1 MMISAGRRAA
11 CADILKIVA
20 VIIIS
25 LLFLNPAIARS
36 EVDPLDLVDP
46 FMGTAE
52 AEHAFPGAAYP
63 FGMVQLSPD
72 TGGNKGFYMMA
83 DWKWCAGYHYD
94 DASILGFSH
103 LHRSGMGAGD
113 WGDVLIMATTGS
125 LKIKPGSVENP
136 DSGYR
141 SRFRHETEVAHPGY
155 YAVTLDDYS
164 IRAELTAGPRSGLHR
179 YTFPA
184 SDSSRIL
191 IDLGHGLGDTPLYC
205 RIKIAGKDRIV
216 GTRTSTGLAPFQ
228 KVHFCAIMSRPF
240 DSFGVWDGPVKIPG
254 ARIAAGSR
262 VGAFVNYKTA
272 EGEAVLV
279 KVGLSFTSE
288 DEACMNLDQDIPDWD
303 FDRARE
309 GAAKAWRDQ
318 LGKITVRPGPLDDAP
333 TSQERLK
340 VFYTSLY
347 HSSLFPALFSD
358 ADGSYA
364 KMGNFPGAVKKA
376 EGFDYYSDYSIWD
389 TFRAEMPLL
398 YLLDPQRASDMIR
411 TLVTEYQDSGWL
423 PAPNQFGNTHSE
435 GMIGD
440 PAAIVILDAYVK
452 GLRGFDAEAAYQGM
466 RKNATRPAVNVIPMI
481 GAGMGRWGNLAY
493 IKLGYVPAD
502 PVLDPKN
509 PLFIAAYAFNQG
521 VSRTLEYSYAD
532 FCVAWMA
539 RLTGHDD
546 DFSYFL
552 KRSQNWKNVFDP
564 ETGFMRG
571 RSASGKWM
579 DPKDFDPAAYYAYY
593 TEGNG
598 WQWTWSVF
606 QDVTG
611 LIEIMGGRDRFNRK
625 LDAFFAAGSEVKAY
639 EFFSTHIGGMIG
651 QYAHGNEP
659 SHHVA
664 YLYDYSGEPWKTQML
679 TRQIMDNLYK
689 DLPAGLAGNEDMGQ
703 MSAWY
708 VFSALGLYPLCPG
721 VYLIGSPLFERA
733 ELGLEDGSKLIIEA
747 ENVSSQNIY
756 IQSAF
761 LNGAPLTRPWL
772 SHAEIARGA
781 LIHFVMGP
789 APNPQWGSSLESA
802 PPSWD
807 QLFTLAFP
815 SY

>member
-1 MMISAGRRAA
+1 
-11 CADILKIVA
+11 
-20 VIIIS
+20 
-25 LLFLNPAIARS
+25 
-36 EVDPLDLVDP
+36 
-46 FMGTAE
+46 
-52 AEHAFPGAAYP
+52 
-63 FGMVQLSPD
+63 
-72 TGGNKGFYMMA
+72 
-83 DWKWCAGYHYD
+83 
-94 DASILGFSH
+94 
-103 LHRSGMGAGD
+103 
-113 WGDVLIMATTGS
+113 
-125 LKIKPGSVENP
+125 
-136 DSGYR
+136 
-141 SRFRHETEVAHPGY
+141 
-155 YAVTLDDYS
+155 
-164 IRAELTAGPRSGLHR
+164 
-179 YTFPA
+179 
-184 SDSSRIL
+184 
-191 IDLGHGLGDTPLYC
+191 
-205 RIKIAGKDRIV
+205 
-216 GTRTSTGLAPFQ
+216 
-228 KVHFCAIMSRPF
+228 
-240 DSFGVWDGPVKIPG
+240 
-254 ARIAAGSR
+254 
-262 VGAFVNYKTA
+262 
-272 EGEAVLV
+272 
-279 KVGLSFTSE
+279 
-288 DEACMNLDQDIPDWD
+288 
-303 FDRARE
+303 
-309 GAAKAWRDQ
+309 
-318 LGKITVRPGPLDDAP
+318 
-333 TSQERLK
+333 
-340 VFYTSLY
+340 
-347 HSSLFPALFSD
+347 
-358 ADGSYA
+358 
-364 KMGNFPGAVKKA
+364 
-376 EGFDYYSDYSIWD
+376 
-389 TFRAEMPLL
+389 
-398 YLLDPQRASDMIR
+398 
-411 TLVTEYQDSGWL
+411 
-423 PAPNQFGNTHSE
+423 
-435 GMIGD
+435 
-440 PAAIVILDAYVK
+440 
-452 GLRGFDAEAAYQGM
+452 
-466 RKNATRPAVNVIPMI
+466 
-481 GAGMGRWGNLAY
+481 
-493 IKLGYVPAD
+493 
-502 PVLDPKN
+502 
-509 PLFIAAYAFNQG
+509 
-521 VSRTLEYSYAD
+521 
-532 FCVAWMA
+532 
-539 RLTGHDD
+539 
-546 DFSYFL
+546 
-552 KRSQNWKNVFDP
+552 
-564 ETGFMRG
+564 
-571 RSASGKWM
+571 M